1 MRVYIGAAGFPG
13 LTGVNVINH
22 IASMAKSRT
31 TDLAVPPPRHLP
43 HIHTEADLDAGL
55 AALGAI
61 DPRFVAIIAQTGR
74 PPLRR
79 RAHGYAGLA
88 AIIVSQQ
95 LSTASAGAIWG
106 RLIAAIDP
114 FEPAAILR
122 ARPARLARLGLSGA
136 KIRALKAIARAI
148 AKGEI
153 DLAKLVDVP
162 ADTAHAA
169 LTVLHGVGPW
179 TADIYLLAC
188 LGHADAWPAG
198 DLALQEAARLA
209 FDLPARPTTKEMA
222 PLGDQWRPWRSIAA
236 RVLWSYYRLRKGREG
251 APVQPAK
258 TPVKR
263 GKNGR

>member
-1 MRVYIGAAGFPG
+1 MAQRRIILPAASGP
-13 LTGVNVINH
+13 H
-22 IASMAKSRT
+22 HR
-31 TDLAVPPPRHLP
+31 P
-43 HIHTEADLDAGL
+43 HIHTEADLDIGL
-55 AALGAI
+55 GALGTL
-61 DPRFVAIIAQTGR
+61 DPRFIPIIAKAGR

-106 RLIAAIDP
+106 RLTAAFDP
-114 FEPAAILR
+114 FEPAALIR

-148 AKGEI
+148 EKGEI

-162 ADTAHAA
+162 ADAAHAA
-169 LTVLHGVGPW
+169 LTALHGVGPW

-209 FDLPARPTTKEMA
+209 FGLPARPTTKEMER
-222 PLGDQWRPWRSIAA
+222 LGDQWRPWRSIAA
-236 RVLWSYYRLRKGREG
+236 RVLWSYYRAVKGREG
-251 APVQPAK
+251 APVQPTK
-258 TPVKR
+258 KPMKR
-263 GKNGR
+263 GHNGR